1 MTNLSTSLSLTL
13 TDEYGRELIVHSN
26 GIELTIP
33 RDINL
38 VLPPMALQ
46 NVTSIASAH
55 TNNRQFNLHFI
66 NIAQPNPNISVSVHF
81 QLRPLNVHIAYL
93 VIYRFDDIPRLSS
106 SLNQTDGW
114 SLLCPSSEGLFT
126 VFIDNQ
132 QTSNHQS
139 MIFGVRELNTSELIS
154 HCSNGSLTAPIT
166 DRPFNFSANYEL
178 RTFTSGCYYS
188 DPNRQWQSEGL
199 LVSSPSFYSS
209 SLSLSPGG
217 TVDR

>member
-1 MTNLSTSLSLTL
+1 MTNLSRSLSLTL
-13 TDEYGRELIVHSN
+13 TDEYGREIIVHST
-26 GIELTIP
+26 GIELLIP

-38 VLPPMALQ
+38 VLPPMTLQ
-46 NVTSIASAH
+46 NVTSMAAGH
-55 TNNRQFNLHFI
+55 TNTPQFNLHFI
-66 NIAQPNPNISVSVHF
+66 NINQPNPNISVSVHI

-93 VIYRFDDIPRLSS
+93 MIYRFDDIPRLSS
-106 SLNQTDGW
+106 SINQTDGW

-132 QTSNHQS
+132 QTANRQS
-139 MIFGVRELNTSELIS
+139 MIFGVRELNTTELIR

-166 DRPFNFSANYEL
+166 DRSFNFSANYEL

-188 DPNRQWQSEGL
+188 DPNHQWQSEGL
-199 LVSSPSFYSS
+199 LVSSRSLDTSS
-209 SLSLSPGG
+209 MPLSPGG

>member
-13 TDEYGRELIVHSN
+13 TDEFGRELPVHSN
-26 GIELTIP
+26 GIELIIP

-38 VLPPMALQ
+38 VLPPMTLQ
-46 NVTSIASAH
+46 NVSSFVADH
-55 TNNRQFNLHFI
+55 TNNPQFNLHFI
-66 NIAQPNPNISVSVHF
+66 SIAQLNPNISVSVHF
-81 QLRPLNVHIAYL
+81 QLRPLNLHLGYL

-106 SLNQTDGW
+106 AINQTDGW

-132 QTSNHQS
+132 QTANHQS
-139 MIFGVRELNTSELIS
+139 MIFGVRELDSSELIS

-199 LVSSPSFYSS
+199 LVSYQSVYSPSRPF
-209 SLSLSPGG
+209 SPGG